1 MESEQECR
9 ESYDGHLASV
19 PDLETNYFLVSLMST
34 NAFIGGYKGAD
45 GHWQWTDGSF
55 MDYTNWIPGTPD
67 NNGGWENYIEIFFY
81 YGRGFWNDMTNK
93 HKHTVYHGF
102 ICQVEKSCGS
112 TCEGFKFN
120 PFMLLWP

>member
-67 NNGGWENYIEIFFY
+67 NNGGWENYMEIFFY
-81 YGRGFWNDMTNK
+81 YGRGFWNDMTNE
-93 HKHTVYHGF
+93 HKHPGYHGF
-102 ICQVEKSCGS
+102 ICQV
-112 TCEGFKFN
+112 
-120 PFMLLWP
+120 